1 MVGHSLGRK
10 FMNPDGGCAKDYIK
24 NLAGFTINKPK
35 QQREKSV
42 DGISPPF
49 QPDVCLRCKQFLQLL
64 VLVEVLAAA
73 YSE

>member
-1 MVGHSLGRK
+1 
-10 FMNPDGGCAKDYIK
+10 MNPGGRCAKDYFE

-35 QQREKSV
+35 QQCEKSI
-42 DGISPPF
+42 DGISPSF